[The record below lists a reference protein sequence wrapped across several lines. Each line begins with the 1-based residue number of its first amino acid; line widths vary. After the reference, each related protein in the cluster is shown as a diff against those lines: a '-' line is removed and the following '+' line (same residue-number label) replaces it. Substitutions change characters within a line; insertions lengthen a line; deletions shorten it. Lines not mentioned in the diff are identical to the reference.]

1 MKDSKKF
8 SENCL
13 TVADKRRNIHSHYLP
28 LVFIIALVWLIPAS
42 LRNNIKFAFAYVQ
55 VPIHAASVQLENLRS
70 AFFKGT
76 LSKGDLV
83 TFCENL
89 MRENIALQLKV
100 TTSAENVPDIS
111 KFEREY
117 RIGNFMV
124 KPARVI
130 RRDIASWTNELIVDV
145 GTNHGVAEGMGIIS
159 QNYVVGRIKSA
170 YAKTSVVE
178 LISSPQFRM
187 VVHARGDATRSPI
200 VFSGNGHN
208 FFSQATG
215 VATNIPREIISD
227 GEPINLVTSEL
238 SGVFP
243 KNISVGLIKSSRKH
257 EGSFF
262 SSNVTL
268 NNDLLSKLYQV
279 AILIN
284 LRD

>member
-1 MKDSKKF
+1 VRDSKKF

-13 TVADKRRNIHSHYLP
+13 TVADKRRNISGHYLP
-28 LVFIIALVWLIPAS
+28 LVFIIALVWLIPTS
-42 LRNNIKFAFAYVQ
+42 FRNNIKSAFAHVQ
-55 VPIHAASVQLENLRS
+55 VPIYAASVQLENLRS

-89 MRENIALQLKV
+89 IRENIALQLKV
-100 TTSAENVPDIS
+100 ATLAEDLSDIS
-111 KFEREY
+111 GSGQGY
-117 RIGNFMV
+117 PMGNFLM

-130 RRDIASWTNELIVDV
+130 RRDIASWTNELTVDV
-145 GTNHGVAEGMGIIS
+145 GTNHGVAEGMGVIS
-159 QNYVVGRIKSA
+159 QNCVVGRIKSVH
-170 YAKTSVVE
+170 AKTSVVE
-178 LISSPQFRM
+178 LISSPRFRM
-187 VVHARGDATRSPI
+187 VVHAMGDVTRSPI

-215 VATNIPREIISD
+215 IATNIPTAIVAD
-227 GEPINLVTSEL
+227 GEPITLVTSEL

-243 KNISVGLIKSSRKH
+243 KNISVGLIKSPGEH
-257 EGSFF
+257 GNSFF
-262 SSNVTL
+262 SSDVALDNG
-268 NNDLLSKLYQV
+268 LLSKLYQV